1 MESSLDNITSGI
13 TTVQNISKFWDYTI
27 PALLFMLAGLIQTIF
42 LNKDKFV
49 SDYAPNPRLLN
60 ALPLGF
66 SAAYILYVLGAN
78 ANISEATLSISSLAF
93 VAGLTYILVKTKY
106 EVPIAMQLCIALCAL
121 NLKIFTT
128 QGNLLIIVL
137 LNVIALAFII
147 QQKINFL
154 LAIVSIII
162 FKRFDFGPYIVNDL
176 FHSSEFV
183 ISYQRGLNS
192 LGEWNVFPNIGYLEE
207 AIPNSIVDAISKCTL
222 GYLQISIQDAY
233 SLCLIFLTGGMYYFL
248 EKKWKG
254 VAYALTMLMTVER
267 LTLMLVINL
276 GLVLSTLRSNYF
288 TWVLIGVA
296 PLIMLG
302 LSPSYGAVLV
312 LSLALFFQKN
322 KPQINLLIPSALI
335 ALSCVILYNDTF
347 IYFLSVYKDW
357 GGVNSAAHGTP
368 MWSAPI
374 FKTVLRLA
382 FVFFLSF
389 FVWQIIKSEK
399 FNMYDCIALVGIGVS
414 LWMYLSYGFTRL
426 DRDTGSR
433 IFPVGIAIF
442 VCLIPYLK
450 RYTKVVPSIL
460 IISFFG
466 ASFATPQPI
475 RNIELFR
482 QSPKMT
488 LDSESQD
495 TLNRYKSV
503 AKKLNTEVIIFSK
516 HPTLGNY
523 IPNVKIPP
531 FSSPWVAIG
540 QLPQERVIA
549 FLKSNPTLPILLG
562 DDFSTWD
569 KVDVRAR
576 SPIIYQYI
584 AQRYNQAKIDDVI
597 IAMPSSEPKESRFFS
612 GFNIG
617 LASAYYNKNKN
628 QIKVIAPCGNIDA
641 ADSLYKIS
649 NEKNFFYA
657 RLNCGVNA
665 IPDVYFSGEHL
676 NVSKWQE
683 N

>member
-1 MESSLDNITSGI
+1 MDNITSGI
-13 TTVQNISKFWDYTI
+13 TTVQNISKFWHYAI
-27 PALLFMLAGLIQTIF
+27 PSLLFILAGLIQTIF
-42 LNKDKFV
+42 FNKDKFV
-49 SDYAPNPRLLN
+49 SESVTNPRLLN
-60 ALPLGF
+60 GLPLGF
-66 SAAYILYVLGAN
+66 SAAYILYVLGAY
-78 ANISEATLSISSLAF
+78 ANISEAVLSISSLAF
-93 VAGLTYILVKTKY
+93 AASLTYVVVKIKN
-106 EVPIAMQLCIALCAL
+106 EVPATVQLCIALCAL

-128 QGNLLIIVL
+128 QGNLFILIL
-137 LNVIALAFII
+137 LNVVALVFIF
-147 QQKINFL
+147 QQKIEFL

-192 LGEWNVFPNIGYLEE
+192 FGEWNVFPNIGYLEE
-207 AIPNSIVDAISKCTL
+207 AIPNLIVDAISKCTL
-222 GYLQISIQDAY
+222 GYFQISIQDAY

-254 VAYALTMLMTVER
+254 VAYALTMLMTIER
-267 LTLMLVINL
+267 LTLILVINI

-288 TWVLIGVA
+288 TWALIGVA

-302 LSPSYGAVLV
+302 LSPSYGAILV
-312 LSLALFFQKN
+312 LSLALFFLKN
-322 KPQINLLIPSALI
+322 KPPINLLIPSALI
-335 ALSCVILYNDTF
+335 ALSCVVLYDDTF
-347 IYFLSVYKDW
+347 IYFLKVYKDW
-357 GGVNSAAHGTP
+357 GSVNSAAHGTA

-382 FVFFLSF
+382 FVFSLSF
-389 FVWQIIKSEK
+389 FVWQVIKIEK
-399 FNMYDCIALVGIGVS
+399 FDLYSGIALIGIGVS
-414 LWMYLSYGFTRL
+414 LWIYLSYGFTRL
-426 DRDTGSR
+426 DKDTGSR

-442 VCLIPYLK
+442 VSLMPYLK
-450 RYTKVVPSIL
+450 RYTKAVPSIL
-460 IISFFG
+460 FISFFG
-466 ASFATPQPI
+466 ASFATPQSI
-475 RNIELFR
+475 GNIDLFR

-488 LDSESQD
+488 LDSESLD

-503 AKKLNTEVIIFSK
+503 AKKLSTEVIIFSK

-584 AQRYNQAKIDDVI
+584 AQRYNQVAIDDVI
-597 IAMPSSEPKESRFFS
+597 IAVPTSEAKESHFFS

-617 LASAYYNKNKN
+617 AGAAYYEKNKN
-628 QIKVIAPCGNIDA
+628 QIKVVAPCENSDA

-649 NEKNFFYA
+649 NEKNYFYA
-657 RLNCGVNA
+657 RLKCGVNA
-665 IPDVYFSGEHL
+665 IPDVYFSGKHL